1 MPTRLEGKTA
11 TIVGKLQAVRLNP
24 PDYVALIE
32 RQDIN
37 TCHQHRHI
45 ELLVSP
51 SAVDKILAA
60 ERILETLRFTIAQG
74 KIVDVEKA

>member
-1 MPTRLEGKTA
+1 LPTRLEGKTA
-11 TIVGKLQAVRLNP
+11 IIVGKLQAVKLNP

-51 SAVDKILAA
+51 PAVDKILAA
-60 ERILETLRFTIAQG
+60 ERILETLRFTIAKG
-74 KIVDVEKA
+74 KIVDVENA